1 MIEERSMT
9 AEVEMPDRSAERMTC
24 DVAIPPCPSILTK
37 LLRETRSDE
46 PDFRRVGQLIGRDV
60 ALASAVVNT
69 ANSSYY
75 GLRTKASS
83 VQQAVTLLGL
93 DEVTRRVTGLLL
105 QHAFSGTAGPGMER
119 YWKASMATALIAG
132 LVSRETGRGASE
144 ICHTYALFQNCGMPV
159 MLQKFPIYADIL
171 DGSALAF
178 GDPVLEIEEERY
190 ATNHAKIGAQLA
202 QSWHLSEPL
211 CQAIR
216 HHHDLPASA
225 AIRAQVA
232 PETRVLVAIGL
243 AAEQIY
249 CSATA
254 DLCHDWAQADEWVF
268 EELGLTPEKLTEA
281 AGRFKTLLAQP

>member
-1 MIEERSMT
+1 MIEERLMT
-9 AEVEMPDRSAERMTC
+9 AEVDMLDRSAEGITRNVT
-24 DVAIPPCPSILTK
+24 IPPCPSILTK

-46 PDFRRVGQLIGRDV
+46 PDFRRVGQLIGGDV
-60 ALASAVVNT
+60 ALAAAVVNT
-69 ANSSYY
+69 ANSPYY
-75 GLRTKASS
+75 GLRAKVSS
-83 VQQAVTLLGL
+83 VQQALTLLGL
-93 DEVTRRVTGLLL
+93 NAVAQRVTGLLL
-105 QHAFSGTAGPGMER
+105 QQAFSSAAGPGMER

-159 MLQKFPIYADIL
+159 MLQKFPIYADIF
-171 DGSALAF
+171 DGAALAY

-202 QSWHLSEPL
+202 QSWHLSEPMCL
-211 CQAIR
+211 AIR

-232 PETRVLVAIGL
+232 PETRVMVAVGL

-249 CSATA
+249 CSATGEV
-254 DLCHDWAQADEWVF
+254 CHDWAQADEWVF

-281 AGRFKTLLAQP
+281 AGRFKTLLA

>member
-1 MIEERSMT
+1 MAGDVDML
-9 AEVEMPDRSAERMTC
+9 DRSTARMTR

-46 PDFRRVGQLIGRDV
+46 PDFRRVGRLIGADV
-60 ALASAVVNT
+60 ALAAAVVSV

-75 GLRTKASS
+75 GLRAKASS

-93 DEVTRRVTGLLL
+93 DEVTRRVTSLLL
-105 QHAFSGTAGPGMER
+105 QQAFSGAAGPGMER
-119 YWKASMATALIAG
+119 YWKASMATALIAAV
-132 LVSRETGRGASE
+132 VSRETGCGAGD
-144 ICHTYALFQNCGMPV
+144 ICHTYVLFQNCGMPV
-159 MLQKFPIYADIL
+159 MLQKLPIYADIL
-171 DGSALAF
+171 DGSALAC
-178 GDPVLEIEEERY
+178 GDPILEIEEERY

-202 QSWHLSEPL
+202 QSWHLSAPL
-211 CQAIR
+211 CLAIR

-225 AIRAQVA
+225 VIRAQVA

-254 DLCHDWAQADEWVF
+254 EVCHDWAQAHEWVF
-268 EELGLTPEKLTEA
+268 EELGLTPDKLTEA